1 MSRGNIDVERTVQL
15 GILAVVVLGAAVALG
30 LGIRE
35 WRMGTHITDCGFDA
49 NGAYAE
55 VRVGNLLGEPEVWV
69 DFYLDGRQ
77 YTYAGDYDVNG
88 TTVLRAPFPPPR
100 QDGHH
105 VSGRTVYVIRRVGH
119 PFGTFVTRKFAE
131 AHPALTRTEVVP
143 DARHTL
149 SCRFDYTD
157 PD

>member
-15 GILAVVVLGAAVALG
+15 GIIAVVVLGAAVALG

-77 YTYAGDYDVNG
+77 YTYAGDYNVNR
-88 TTVLRAPFPPPR
+88 TTVIRAPFPLPR
-100 QDGHH
+100 QDGYH

-119 PFGTFVTRKFAE
+119 PFGKFVTRKFAE

-143 DARHTL
+143 AAGHTL
-149 SCRFDYTD
+149 SCRFDHTD